1 MIIAWYS
8 RGKKPEFIDDKARIN
23 YNGCVVLNSF
33 LGSIL
38 GDAGGVGRKGMVKEY
53 SGSYRIQDIEESER
67 PRERLSR
74 LGPRALS
81 TAELLAILLRVG
93 TQGENAVQMGQRLLN
108 ELDGLRGLG
117 AANFDQICNLHGI
130 GPAKAA
136 QIIAAIELGNRLS
149 KTNANSKPT
158 IHSPT
163 DAAELVMYEMGA
175 LEQEEVRIALLDTRN
190 HVLNIKMVYRGSID
204 SSHVRIAEMFKY
216 AIRKNAK
223 SIIVFHNHPSGD
235 PSPSAEDIALTRDL
249 VTAGKLLG
257 VTVLDHIVIGNGKYI
272 SLKER
277 GLGFEN

>member
-1 MIIAWYS
+1 
-8 RGKKPEFIDDKARIN
+8 
-23 YNGCVVLNSF
+23 
-33 LGSIL
+33 
-38 GDAGGVGRKGMVKEY
+38 MVKEY
-53 SGSYRIQDIEESER
+53 SGNYRIQDIEVAER

-74 LGPRALS
+74 LGSGALS

-93 TQGENAVQMGQRLLN
+93 IQGENAVQMGQRLLN
-108 ELDGLRGLG
+108 EFGGLQGM
-117 AANFDQICNLHGI
+117 AKASFDQVCSLHGI

-149 KTNANSKPT
+149 KINVNSKPT
-158 IHSPT
+158 IHNPT

-175 LEQEEVRIALLDTRN
+175 LEQEEVRLAVLDTRN

-204 SSHVRIAEMFKY
+204 SSQVRIAEMFKY

-235 PSPSAEDIALTRDL
+235 PSPSADDITLTRDL
-249 VTAGKLLG
+249 VKAGKLLG
-257 VTVLDHIVIGNGKYI
+257 VTVLDHIVIGHGRYV

-277 GLGFEN
+277 GLGFED